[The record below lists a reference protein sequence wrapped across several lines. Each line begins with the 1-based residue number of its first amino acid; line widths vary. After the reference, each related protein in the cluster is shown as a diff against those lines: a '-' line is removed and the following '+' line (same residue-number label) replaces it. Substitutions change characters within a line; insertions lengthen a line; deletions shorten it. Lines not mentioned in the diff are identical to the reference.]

1 MQGDNAD
8 LKGSDK
14 YAGDKNSD
22 SCSGCNNNDS
32 QNLKE
37 QAAFTNRNFEY
48 QDHEMKERVEE
59 EKRDDAFRA
68 LIIMG
73 LTLTIAI
80 VAIEIFVEDNSGKG
94 VDFLLL
100 SLATPI
106 QIVLGKP
113 FYIRFY
119 NSLRRKRRFTVDTL
133 VVLSTSVAFSYS
145 VIAILGGQD
154 VRFFEASASVLTIFT
169 IGEYLEARVLRTSS
183 ESVKKLIALKPKT
196 AVVIRIRSDGKQQE
210 EEQEV
215 NVDEIMVGDIVVV
228 KPGQT
233 VSTDGVIIGGES
245 SVDES
250 SITGESIPVDKKLGD
265 TVIGGTIN
273 KYGYLR
279 IKAVN
284 VGSQTVLAN
293 IIEMV
298 KRARSSKPSIQRI
311 ADIAAMYFIPVVLL
325 IAVGASLYW
334 ALFVHASVQFVVTVF
349 ATVLV
354 VSCPCALGI
363 ATPMVVSLGIGKAA
377 REGVLIKGGE
387 YLEKLAHIDTVVFD
401 KTGTLTK
408 GKPEVTDI
416 IANDNHDKSKVLQI
430 AYSVEIKS
438 GHPIAEAI
446 VAKAKELNIQTL
458 EVSQFN
464 VISGHGVVAK
474 YLDKAIFVGSP
485 RLAKGEGEGP
495 RVVNNIPIGRP
506 LSIKMQAIISKLESE
521 GKTVVT
527 VFLERDL
534 LGLIGLADTLRY
546 NARQTVQEV
555 KSMGKRA
562 VILTGDNG
570 RTAWS
575 IAKRLDIE
583 TVIAEVTPDQKSH
596 EIMSLQAEHGNRVAM
611 IGDGIND
618 APALIQADVGIA
630 MGSGTDIAI
639 SAGHVILIKNDLAG
653 IIYALKIGDYTL
665 KKIKQNLLISFAY
678 NSITIPLAAGILYS
692 LTNSLVLTPSLAAL
706 GWIISDSAVFGNSML
721 VKRYNKKNARQQQQQ
736 QQRRRRRR

>member
-8 LKGSDK
+8 LKESDK

-80 VAIEIFVEDNSGKG
+80 VTIEIFVEDNSGKG

-298 KRARSSKPSIQRI
+298 KKARSSKPSIQRI

-416 IANDNHDKSKVLQI
+416 IANDNHDESTVLQI

-464 VISGHGVVAK
+464 AISGHGVVAK
-474 YLDKAIFVGSP
+474 YLDKAMFVGSP

-534 LGLIGLADTLRY
+534 VGLIGLADTLRH

-583 TVIAEVTPDQKSH
+583 TVIAEVTPDQKSS
-596 EIMSLQAEHGNRVAM
+596 EIMSLQAKHGNRVAM

-721 VKRYNKKNARQQQQQ
+721 VKRYNKKNARQQH
-736 QQRRRRRR
+736 RCNT